1 MGGAES
7 SSLRRIVVDV
17 RLAALL
23 CLLLIPPLAGC
34 GSSRPGDSAPATQLT
49 LRAVNTSVGRS
60 VFHLDCE
67 PPGGDLPDPAR
78 ACAALSEAP
87 NLVTSPKPFVC
98 AGGTFSW
105 WDITISGRLNGK
117 AIDRAFSTCWTPQ
130 METLGRFGMS
140 WAVLQKHLLPRR
152 HETVLAGTTH
162 VFPPGVLE
170 PADLVTCDI
179 RGHHLEFGVPEDV
192 GPSGSV
198 GYGGANVISVTL
210 KVARHPDGSVDA
222 SCHTGDP

>member
-1 MGGAES
+1 MTRFLIG
-7 SSLRRIVVDV
+7 
-17 RLAALL
+17 LL
-23 CLLLIPPLAGC
+23 
-34 GSSRPGDSAPATQLT
+34 SLT
-49 LRAVNTSVGRS
+49 LLSSGCVRTRHFRYVEAQKECFSNPEVDPLPGVPGESRLWPS
-60 VFHLDCE
+60 LDC
-67 PPGGDLPDPAR
+67 R
-78 ACAALSEAP
+78 H
-87 NLVTSPKPFVC
+87 
-98 AGGTFSW
+98 TFYTVGYIEF
-105 WDITISGRLNGK
+105 DEDGK
-117 AIDRAFSTCWTPQ
+117 AIDRTFSTCWTPQ
-130 METLGRFGMS
+130 METIGRFGMS

-152 HETVLAGTTH
+152 HETVLAGTAH